1 MEGHYYD
8 QKPDNSV
15 FDIYKGQLI
24 ELIQFYLNNP
34 DRPCS
39 LLHENIKILA
49 YELIINHSV
58 ILKRWMYLIQ

>member
-39 LLHENIKILA
+39 LLHENI
-49 YELIINHSV
+49 
-58 ILKRWMYLIQ
+58 